1 MASSAGNLYDDLPTS
16 ENNQEN
22 LENKRKL
29 ETNGDDHSTPA
40 KRPLTREIVRLF

>member
-16 ENNQEN
+16 ENSQ
-22 LENKRKL
+22 ENKRKL

-40 KRPLTREIVRLF
+40 KRPLTRKIVRLL